1 MPAGQKPRGTPPGSR
16 RPDQRRC
23 GMRASENPNEA
34 EMIIPTEGAAAEAA
48 TAVTAAPPVQAA
60 KPPAKSLYRVR
71 MTYARQDALRYVSH
85 LDMQTVWERTL
96 RRAGVPLAYSQGF
109 NPRPRLHLASALP
122 LGFLSRCELTDFWL
136 DYPPG
141 SPSPDPAE
149 LAARIQASAPP
160 GLKIQQR
167 EIIPLAEPAIQTQI
181 QSSEYLAVPL
191 DPVSSDQLSQA
202 VADLLA
208 ADQLPRERKG
218 KPGTPGK
225 PYDLRPLVE
234 TLELQ
239 PGPA

>member
-136 DYPPG
+136 NYPPET
-141 SPSPDPAE
+141 PAPDLDA
-149 LAARIQASAPP
+149 LKRQVQASAPP
-160 GLKIQQR
+160 GLEIQSA
-167 EIIPLAEPAIQTQI
+167 ELVALNEPALQTQV
-181 QSSEYLAVPL
+181 QSAEYLAVPFDPMEAAVL
-191 DPVSSDQLSQA
+191 DEA
-202 VADLLA
+202 V
-208 ADQLPRERKG
+208 QR
-218 KPGTPGK
+218 
-225 PYDLRPLVE
+225 
-234 TLELQ
+234 
-239 PGPA
+239 